1 MPPPTPGTPP
11 ATDTRPTRLLF
22 VCWGNICRS
31 PTAEG
36 IMRRVAADAGLSHLV
51 EIDSAGTSDEHHG
64 CLPDRRALAEA
75 DARGIDL
82 RQQRARKIGPDDW
95 ERFDLILVADGMVER
110 MLLRSAPARARDAIH
125 RMTAFGP
132 DAAVADVP
140 DPYYGGPDG
149 FSEVYDLLSRA
160 CAGLLDHVR
169 ARHGLAPTSP
179 ARTASAGPGAAPRPA
194 APPASRPG

>member
-1 MPPPTPGTPP
+1 MSAQPTPVPETAPE
-11 ATDTRPTRLLF
+11 PTRLLF

-36 IMRRVAADAGLSHLV
+36 IMRRLVAEAGMSDAV
-51 EIDSAGTSDEHHG
+51 EIDSAGTSDEHAG

-82 RQQRARKIGPDDW
+82 RDQRARRVRPDDW
-95 ERFDLILVADGMVER
+95 DRFDLLLVADDMVER
-110 MLLRSAPARARDAIH
+110 RLLRLAPDEAARAKVH

-132 DAAVADVP
+132 DAHVHDVP

-149 FSEVYDLLSRA
+149 FQQVYDLLERS

-169 ARHGLAPTSP
+169 SLHA
-179 ARTASAGPGAAPRPA
+179 
-194 APPASRPG
+194 

>member
-1 MPPPTPGTPP
+1 MSALPQPQ
-11 ATDTRPTRLLF
+11 DQEHQQDRPFRILF

-36 IMRRVAADAGLSHLV
+36 IMRRLVDEAGLTGAI
-51 EIDSAGTSDEHHG
+51 EIDSAGTSDEHAG

-82 RQQRARKIGPDDW
+82 REQRARRVRPEDW
-95 ERFDLILVADGMVER
+95 ERFDLLLVADATVER
-110 MLLRSAPARARDAIH
+110 RLLRQAPDEAARAKVR

-132 DAAVADVP
+132 DVHVLDVP

-149 FSEVYDLLSRA
+149 FQQVYDLLERA

-169 ARHGLAPTSP
+169 AQLG
-179 ARTASAGPGAAPRPA
+179 
-194 APPASRPG
+194 